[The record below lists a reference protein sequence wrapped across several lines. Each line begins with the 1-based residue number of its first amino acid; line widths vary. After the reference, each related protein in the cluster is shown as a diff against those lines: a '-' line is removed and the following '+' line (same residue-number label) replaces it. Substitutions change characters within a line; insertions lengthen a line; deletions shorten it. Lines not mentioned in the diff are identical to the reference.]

1 MAGER
6 NKAPRKRS
14 LRRVGMSDFRQ
25 DWLIEVSQERR
36 EEARKAIEE
45 KEAARRE
52 GNSPLRSR
60 GEQP

>member
-1 MAGER
+1 
-6 NKAPRKRS
+6 
-14 LRRVGMSDFRQ
+14 MSDFRQ